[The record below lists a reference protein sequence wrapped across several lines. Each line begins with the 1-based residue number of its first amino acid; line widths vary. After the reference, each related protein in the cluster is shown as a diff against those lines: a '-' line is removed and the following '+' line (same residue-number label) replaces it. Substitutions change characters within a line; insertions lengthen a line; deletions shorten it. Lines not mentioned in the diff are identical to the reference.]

1 MATMQYDVKS
11 QYANASGLIIPFRT
25 RLKAFFFG
33 AATSSAGLVGMYD
46 NSSIAGTYARS
57 TTTATVTA
65 PNHGLIAGEWA
76 FIDWSGG
83 TNPTDNFYQVA
94 TVTDANT
101 FTVTVTNTGDASGNA
116 LVYNNVMV
124 ISKVTTAND
133 VYNIIPGE
141 GILAQQGIRIYL
153 ENSVTATIYY
163 G

>member
-1 MATMQYDVKS
+1 MPSMQYDVKS
-11 QYANASGLIIPFRT
+11 QYATSSGLIIPFRT
-25 RLKAFFFG
+25 RLKAFLFG
-33 AATSSAGLVGMYD
+33 SATTNPGIVGMYD
-46 NSSIAGTYARS
+46 DSAISGTYTRA

-65 PNHGLIAGEWA
+65 QNHGLIVGEYV

-83 TNPTDNFYQVA
+83 SNPTDNFYEVA
-94 TVTDANT
+94 TVTNANT
-101 FTVTVTNTGDASGNA
+101 FTVTVTNSGDASGNA

-141 GILAQQGIRIYL
+141 GILARQGIRIYL